1 MPGCSRVAM
10 QSGAVLAW
18 AVQAEAAQLIGEHE
32 RRVEALE
39 YMLAWREGAD
49 AQRSANGLF
58 NINSDSMWDAYVA
71 YAQVLS
77 NQQQLLRG
85 DFAPWFV
92 AAQSMAEE
100 HPIRARALFAFLTMQ
115 ADTVEIRVR
124 AHQRLITLLG
134 QHAQGTALVRAL
146 YASLDRF

>member
-1 MPGCSRVAM
+1 M

-18 AVQAEAAQLIGEHE
+18 AVQAEAAQLSGEHE

-39 YMLAWREGAD
+39 YMLAWREGAG
-49 AQRSANGLF
+49 AQESANGLF
-58 NINSDSMWDAYVA
+58 NINSDSMWDAYVT

-77 NQQQLLRG
+77 NQRQLLRG

-134 QHAQGTALVRAL
+134 QHAQGSALVRAL
-146 YASLDRF
+146 YVSLDRF